1 VPCSAKIKDILIRST
16 CDGLFGVD
24 IVTSL
29 AVNLGMVLL
38 VPMAAEMAK
47 PLVKLT
53 IKTGI
58 TAYEKGKDTFH
69 DAIEAVEDLIAEAK
83 SEL

>member
-1 VPCSAKIKDILIRST
+1 MPCAAKIEEILLRST
-16 CDGLFGVD
+16 YDGLFGAD

-47 PLVKLT
+47 PIAKLT

-58 TAYEKGKDTFH
+58 TAYEKGKDTLR
-69 DAIEAVEDLIAEAK
+69 DAVEAVEDLIAEAK